1 MVQKMRYVFFSV
13 FAGRLSGDVLCNI
26 SLFLIPYNS
35 SLSISKPG
43 LGLRYRSFKIITIFV
58 MWWKLLWY
66 KFGAVWTRMYQRLPA
81 IC

>member
-58 MWWKLLWY
+58 M
-66 KFGAVWTRMYQRLPA
+66 
-81 IC
+81 